1 MNSKQDIAVVW
12 LKRDLR
18 LHDNEAIF
26 NAVST
31 GLKVLFLYVFEPS
44 LINDKH
50 YSQRHWNFIKESICD
65 MNSRLNQFNSKVLS
79 VRGEVIS
86 VFNKLQSIYNIKYVF
101 SHQETGLKITFIR
114 DKKFKRYCRNNMIVW
129 KENVNNGVFRGRKN
143 RKDWVEDWNN
153 YMNSQQ
159 CTYQLYNKVLELD
172 AINHI
177 ETNIDVEELLVTS
190 IGVFQKGGRY
200 TAKLYLKSFKEDRY
214 VNYAKYISKPNEA
227 RISCSRL
234 SPYFAWG
241 NLSVREVYQ
250 EFKEFRPRSKNKRSV
265 DGFLSRLRWQA
276 HFIQKFEMECIM
288 EEVSINR
295 GFHKL
300 KKDISKAYQIAWE
313 EGKTGVPII
322 DACIRCLKT
331 TGYLNFRMRAMVVSF
346 FVHNLWQPWQTASAF
361 LSRLFLDFEP
371 GIHFPQLQMQSGE
384 LGVNSI
390 RIYNPIKNG
399 LDHDPDG
406 SFISKWVPEL
416 QHLPKLFKHEPYK
429 MTVLEQHFYDFKIGE
444 DYPDPIIDMQSS
456 RKKAVKVMWG
466 MKKDKDV
473 MNESKRILNKH
484 VNR

>member
-1 MNSKQDIAVVW
+1 MQKQDITIVW

-18 LHDNEAIF
+18 LQDNEAIF

-44 LINDKH
+44 LLNDKH
-50 YSQRHWNFIKESICD
+50 YSQRHWNFIKESIHD
-65 MNSRLNQFNSKVLS
+65 INSRLSQFNSKVLS
-79 VRGEVIS
+79 VKGEVIP
-86 VFNKLQSIYNIKYVF
+86 VFNMLLSKFNIKYVF
-101 SHQETGLKITFIR
+101 SHQETGLKITFKR
-114 DKKFKRYCRNNMIVW
+114 DKNFKRYCRNNLIVW

-143 RKDWVEDWNN
+143 RKDWVEDWNV

-159 CTYQLYNKVLELD
+159 FTYKLNNRLIELD
-172 AINHI
+172 VIDDI
-177 ETNIDVEELLVTS
+177 ETIIDVEKLLIKP
-190 IGVFQKGGRY
+190 IGVFQKGGTY
-200 TAKLYLKSFKEDRY
+200 TAKLYLKSFKENRY
-214 VNYAKYISKPNEA
+214 INYAKYISKPNEA

-241 NLSVREVYQ
+241 NLSVRQVYQ
-250 EFKEFRPRSKNKRSV
+250 EFKEFRPISKNKRSI
-265 DGFLSRLRWQA
+265 DCFLSRLRWQA
-276 HFIQKFEMECIM
+276 HFIQKFEMECVM

-300 KKDISKAYQIAWE
+300 KKDISEVYQLAWE
-313 EGKTGVPII
+313 AGKTGIPII

-346 FVHNLWQPWQTASAF
+346 FVHNLWQPWQAASAF

-384 LGVNSI
+384 VGVNTI

-406 SFISKWVPEL
+406 TFIDKWVPEL
-416 QHLPKLFKHEPYK
+416 KHLPKPFKHEPYK
-429 MTVLEQHFYDFKIGE
+429 MTVLEQNFYDFKRGE
-444 DYPDPIIDMQSS
+444 DYPEPIIDVNTS
-456 RKKAVKVMWG
+456 RTKAVKIMWN
-466 MKKDKDV
+466 MKKDDEVAK
-473 MNESKRILNKH
+473 ESSRILKKH